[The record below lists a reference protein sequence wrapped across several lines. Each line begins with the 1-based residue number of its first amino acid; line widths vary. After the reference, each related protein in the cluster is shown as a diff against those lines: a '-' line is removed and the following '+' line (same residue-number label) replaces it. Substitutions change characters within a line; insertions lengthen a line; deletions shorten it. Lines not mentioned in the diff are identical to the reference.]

1 MTLMHNLLS
10 SGFNLSE
17 MIHFLDRSKLV
28 DQTFVTT
35 MRTCL
40 SDGQSLSQIFSTLQ
54 FSESV
59 VTQVA
64 LSDHHGN
71 LSQTLA
77 LITNNLTS
85 KAQVRHKLIAV
96 STYPLILVVTL
107 IVMMVGMKNY
117 LLPQVGRENIAS
129 IVLHY
134 LPTGILSLSGLLI
147 TAVLLF
153 RLYFRKTSALRNFQK
168 IGTLPCIGQF
178 VKLYLT
184 AFYAR
189 EWGNLIKH
197 GLPLS
202 QIVTL
207 MVTQEDRLF
216 REVGQDLLTTMQSG
230 ESFHKPIATYRFF
243 TPELALIVEYGEM
256 KAKLGDELLL
266 YSELSWQSF
275 FQRIDTLLNLIQPF
289 IFLLVALMIVL
300 IYAAML
306 LPIYAQM
313 DVGL

>member
-1 MTLMHNLLS
+1 MPIKTFLITQLKLGITKLKDSLNQEVLAVMWHHQKKIPVKQQVKLMTLMHNLLS

-153 RLYFRKTSALRNFQK
+153 RLYFRKTSA
-168 IGTLPCIGQF
+168 
-178 VKLYLT
+178 
-184 AFYAR
+184 
-189 EWGNLIKH
+189 
-197 GLPLS
+197 
-202 QIVTL
+202 
-207 MVTQEDRLF
+207 
-216 REVGQDLLTTMQSG
+216 
-230 ESFHKPIATYRFF
+230 
-243 TPELALIVEYGEM
+243 
-256 KAKLGDELLL
+256 
-266 YSELSWQSF
+266 
-275 FQRIDTLLNLIQPF
+275 
-289 IFLLVALMIVL
+289 
-300 IYAAML
+300 
-306 LPIYAQM
+306 
-313 DVGL
+313 